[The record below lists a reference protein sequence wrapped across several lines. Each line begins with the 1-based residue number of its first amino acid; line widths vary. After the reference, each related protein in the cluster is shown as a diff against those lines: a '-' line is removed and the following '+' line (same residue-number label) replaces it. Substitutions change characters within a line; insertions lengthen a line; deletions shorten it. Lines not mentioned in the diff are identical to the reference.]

1 MKSNNRA
8 KGMHAENLACRY
20 LCDDGYILLER
31 NFTVKGA
38 EIDIIAIKN
47 CILSIIEV
55 KARSSDEYGTPAEAV
70 DFRKQNKI
78 RHAAAVYYQYKP
90 LTEFEEVSFDIIEI
104 DLNTGSVNH
113 LINAF

>member
-8 KGMHAENLACRY
+8 KGKHAENLACRY
-20 LCDDGYILLER
+20 LCDDGYTLLER

-47 CILSIIEV
+47 FILTIIEV
-55 KARSSDEYGTPAEAV
+55 KSRSSNEYGTPAEAV
-70 DFRKQNKI
+70 DFRKQSKI
-78 RHAAAVYYQYKP
+78 KHAAAIYCQYKS
-90 LTEFEEVSFDIIEI
+90 LVEFEDIIFDIIEI